1 MTRGDVSSPSI
12 ARRVSCC
19 AQGQGARVMA
29 LDIVHRGCNSATYV
43 AQEDGKTIV
52 GEMADVTGNLDR
64 VQRMRQ
70 ADINNGTLGRCVA
83 SIPLVQLA
91 AWCNGLG
98 LSIEEAVADDGILD
112 RFLVEHGKLRVHK
125 GWQ

>member
-1 MTRGDVSSPSI
+1 MAIEVI
-12 ARRVSCC
+12 RRIPH
-19 AQGQGARVMA
+19 A
-29 LDIVHRGCNSATYV
+29 ATYV

-52 GEMADVTGNLDR
+52 GEVADVEGNLDR

-70 ADINNGTLGRCVA
+70 AGIDNRTLGVCHA
-83 SIPLVQLA
+83 SIPLVTLA

-98 LSIEEAVADDGILD
+98 LSLEEAVADDAILD
-112 RFLVEHGKLRVHK
+112 RFLSEHGKFRVCG